1 MPASPEENRSFPLGF
16 RAKDLWGMPL
26 RTKER
31 KGTSRRG
38 PGQPP
43 LDRASSAR
51 PAHRTTARRARSQD
65 VQEDP
70 ELLRAGSG
78 PALGSIEEFLN
89 DGKQDKGNHS
99 FHYIHYVSLYY
110 VVGFL
115 SVSASGESS
124 HNGLSEGL
132 RRSLNQPTGTSGG
145 KQNKTKPAV
154 SCGQKLPV
162 ILLKREGGGK
172 NRPGD
177 TVEQHCH
184 LQATETKTPQA
195 RKKIH
200 RFCWVFPQRTG
211 QRGRES

>member
-1 MPASPEENRSFPLGF
+1 MPGESHGQRSLAGYSPRGLKESDTSEPLS
-16 RAKDLWGMPL
+16 LPL
-26 RTKER
+26 HVMILKSKLTVIIKF
-31 KGTSRRG
+31 SLNI
-38 PGQPP
+38 Q
-43 LDRASSAR
+43 
-51 PAHRTTARRARSQD
+51 
-65 VQEDP
+65 
-70 ELLRAGSG
+70 
-78 PALGSIEEFLN
+78 EFLN

>member
-1 MPASPEENRSFPLGF
+1 MPGESHGQRSLAGYSPRGLKESDTSEPLS
-16 RAKDLWGMPL
+16 LPL
-26 RTKER
+26 HVMILKSKLTVTIKF
-31 KGTSRRG
+31 SLNI
-38 PGQPP
+38 Q
-43 LDRASSAR
+43 
-51 PAHRTTARRARSQD
+51 
-65 VQEDP
+65 
-70 ELLRAGSG
+70 
-78 PALGSIEEFLN
+78 EFLN

-115 SVSASGESS
+115 SVSGSGESS
-124 HNGLSEGL
+124 HNGFSEGL

-145 KQNKTKPAV
+145 KQDKTSRCLWEKAPCHFNKA
-154 SCGQKLPV
+154 
-162 ILLKREGGGK
+162 REHRK

-184 LQATETKTPQA
+184 LLATETRTPQA